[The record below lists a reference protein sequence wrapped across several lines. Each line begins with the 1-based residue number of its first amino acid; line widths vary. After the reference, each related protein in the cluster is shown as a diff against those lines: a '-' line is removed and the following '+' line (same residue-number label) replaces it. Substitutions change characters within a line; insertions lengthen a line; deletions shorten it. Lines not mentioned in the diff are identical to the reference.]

1 MRSLILERMIWFQA
15 GSITYQLR
23 KHGRLGIQAQP
34 CGTRRCPSSSSKH
47 SNDSTMCSCSEPR
60 SLLASLTNRRRP
72 ARHGRPCGGAA
83 SACGPNRHRAIA
95 RAGGAV
101 VKTDKRLRELKEA
114 VPFLFNMC
122 EYLPQQKWVRGV
134 IYGGE
139 GWIACRVQGGR
150 YSCSCCYIR
159 DKFWTGGEGTG
170 ECVENVTH
178 GHRNLDWK
186 LRVQCAHIYA

>member
-47 SNDSTMCSCSEPR
+47 SNDSTMCSCSESR

-83 SACGPNRHRAIA
+83 SACGPTRHRAIA
-95 RAGGAV
+95 RVGGV
-101 VKTDKRLRELKEA
+101 VAKTDKRLRELEEA

-134 IYGGE
+134 IYGGGAE
-139 GWIACRVQGGR
+139 LGGR
-150 YSCSCCYIR
+150 CFDIALPVLA
-159 DKFWTGGEGTG
+159 GEHRAAMLTPVGCRRG
-170 ECVENVTH
+170 EP
-178 GHRNLDWK
+178 R
-186 LRVQCAHIYA
+186 

>member
-83 SACGPNRHRAIA
+83 SACGPTRHRAIA

-101 VKTDKRLRELKEA
+101 AKTDKRLRELKEA

-134 IYGGE
+134 IYGG
-139 GWIACRVQGGR
+139 GGLDR
-150 YSCSCCYIR
+150 LQSPRWAILVFLMLHKGQVLDRRGGDGGVCQKR
-159 DKFWTGGEGTG
+159 DPRSA
-170 ECVENVTH
+170 VE
-178 GHRNLDWK
+178 
-186 LRVQCAHIYA
+186 A